1 MNHRH
6 QMDIISVRKLLD
18 KIHEEI
24 VRVRCDADELPGYLL
39 EAEAY
44 ITLASMRL
52 GTWQEEDNVVKDG

>member
-1 MNHRH
+1 MNREHAIALSH
-6 QMDIISVRKLLD
+6 IVALLD
-18 KIHEEI
+18 ETHEEI

-52 GTWQEEDNVVKDG
+52 GTWQEEDNK